1 MFSHMNLNCNHNS
14 KRKNGYEKILQQDT
28 FAPFGTSSL
37 SSLIRS
43 WISCLSLGRGLQLS
57 PGLALF
63 LLFLDGS
70 EDLSSW
76 SLQALGQETPLD
88 DITPHIPDDELKL
101 WCLSSL
107 TREG

>member
-1 MFSHMNLNCNHNS
+1 MFSHMNLNCNHHS
-14 KRKNGYEKILQQDT
+14 KYKHGYEKILQQDT

-70 EDLSSW
+70 EDLSSC
-76 SLQALGQETPLD
+76 SLQALGHVEETPLD

-101 WCLSSL
+101 
-107 TREG
+107 